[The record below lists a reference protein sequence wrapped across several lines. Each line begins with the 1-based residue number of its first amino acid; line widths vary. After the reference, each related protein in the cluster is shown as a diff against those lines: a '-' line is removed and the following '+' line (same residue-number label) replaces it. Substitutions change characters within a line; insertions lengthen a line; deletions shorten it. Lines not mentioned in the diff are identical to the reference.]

1 MIIDFHTHIFP
12 DSLAPRAISVL
23 QEKSGLVPFHNGT
36 AAGLTDIM
44 TKHGVDIAIAL
55 SIATKPAQENSVNNF
70 AISLADNPRIIP
82 FGSVFPGSETYSE
95 QLDRLK
101 EAGVKGIK
109 LHPEYQD
116 FYIDC
121 DDAIKIYEKCGK
133 LGLIVHFHSGED
145 EAYAPPAH
153 ATPERVNRICKACPD
168 TKFVAAHF
176 GGYNMWDEFADVLEA
191 HENLWLDTSMTR
203 TRNLINDDTAR
214 KLICKM
220 GIDHILFGSDSPWE
234 KQCDS
239 IRGIKGL
246 GLSAEDTEKI
256 FCGNAIKLLGLSR

>member
-12 DSLAPRAISVL
+12 DTLAPRAISVL
-23 QEKSGLVPFHNGT
+23 CEKSGLVPAHNGT
-36 AAGLTDIM
+36 AQGLTGIM
-44 TKHGVDIAIAL
+44 AEHGVDMAVAL
-55 SIATKPAQENSVNNF
+55 SIATKPTQEHSVNSF
-70 AISLADNPRIIP
+70 AISLLDNPKIIP
-82 FGSVFPGSETYSE
+82 FGSVFPGSETYLYE
-95 QLDRLK
+95 LERLK
-101 EAGVKGIK
+101 ESGVKGIN

-121 DDAIKIYEKCGK
+121 DNALKIYEKCAD

-153 ATPERVNRICKACPD
+153 ATPERVNRICELCPN

-176 GGYNMWDEFADVLEA
+176 GGYNMWEQFAEILDA
-191 HENLWLDTSMTR
+191 HQNLWLDTSMTR
-203 TRNLINDDTAR
+203 TANLINDDTAR
-214 KLICKM
+214 KLISNM
-220 GIDHILFGSDSPWE
+220 GTDHILFGSDSPWE

-246 GLSAEDTEKI
+246 GLSEEETDKI
-256 FCGNAIKLLGLSR
+256 FSGNAIKLLGLQI

>member
-12 DSLAPRAISVL
+12 DTLAPRAISVL
-23 QEKSGLVPFHNGT
+23 HEKSGLVPAHNGT
-36 AAGLTDIM
+36 AQGLTDIM
-44 TKHGVDIAIAL
+44 TKHGVDMAVAL
-55 SIATKPAQENSVNNF
+55 SIATKPIQEHSVNSF
-70 AISLADNPRIIP
+70 AISLLDNPKIIP
-82 FGSVFPGSETYSE
+82 FGSVFPGSETYSGE
-95 QLDRLK
+95 LERLK

-121 DDAIKIYEKCGK
+121 DDALKIYKKCAS

-153 ATPERVNRICKACPD
+153 ATPERVNRICELCPD

-176 GGYNMWDEFADVLEA
+176 GGYNMWEQFADILEP

-203 TRNLINDDTAR
+203 TANLINDETAK
-214 KLICKM
+214 KLISKM
-220 GIDHILFGSDSPWE
+220 GVDHILFGSDSPWE

-239 IRGIKGL
+239 IKGIKGL
-246 GLSAEDTEKI
+246 GLSQEAMDKI
-256 FCGNAIKLLGLSR
+256 FSGNAIKLLGLQI